1 MPLTLPPKKIGRKK
15 KTPPALVR
23 VSGAMRVPKSAALPA
38 DPMLGLLTITFAT
51 PMPYPH
57 PWSNKHLRGIG
68 AIILIDGGAQPLR
81 NAPISCAVGRH
92 KVLRTGAAAWHN
104 RCSTGAMKEA
114 ALRILL
120 VDQNITRASILEE
133 GLREAGYTNVTVVR
147 DMQNLLRR
155 IVDADPDV
163 ICIDLENPNRDVLEQ
178 MFQVSRAVR
187 RPVAMFVDRSDSDM
201 IKAAVESG
209 VGAYVV
215 DGLKKERVKAVLDM
229 AISRFKAFNDLR
241 EELDRAKQALD
252 ERKVVERAKG
262 ILMKERGLTEE
273 AAYALLRKAA
283 MSDNKRVVEIAQAV
297 ITAAG
302 LLR

>member
-1 MPLTLPPKKIGRKK
+1 
-15 KTPPALVR
+15 
-23 VSGAMRVPKSAALPA
+23 VPRP
-38 DPMLGLLTITFAT
+38 GVV
-51 PMPYPH
+51 
-57 PWSNKHLRGIG
+57 
-68 AIILIDGGAQPLR
+68 IDGGASARLSAPNSCSGNRRYAHRSGANGMAQPLQQ
-81 NAPISCAVGRH
+81 PI
-92 KVLRTGAAAWHN
+92 
-104 RCSTGAMKEA
+104 AMSEA

-120 VDQNITRASILEE
+120 VDQNVTRASILEE
-133 GLREAGYTNVTVVR
+133 GLREAGYSNVTVVR

-215 DGLKKERVKAVLDM
+215 DGLRKERVKAVLDM

-241 EELDRAKQALD
+241 EELDRARQALD
-252 ERKVVERAKG
+252 ERKVIERAKG
-262 ILMKERGLTEE
+262 ILMKERSLTEE

-283 MSDNKRVVEIAQAV
+283 MSDNKRVIEIAQAV